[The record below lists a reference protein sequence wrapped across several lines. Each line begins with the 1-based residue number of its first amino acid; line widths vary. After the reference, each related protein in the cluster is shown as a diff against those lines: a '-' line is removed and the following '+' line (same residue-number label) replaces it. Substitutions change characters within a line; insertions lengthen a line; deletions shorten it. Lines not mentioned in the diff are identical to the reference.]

1 MSAVQVINCT
11 AGIREPG
18 GSQERGMEYN
28 DQLLMNHSNASYAW
42 SVCMTSPHLPHFPR
56 YLREVGFP
64 DNVLEAR
71 VDRISAYKNLYT
83 YNQMEQSISQDESPK
98 VS

>member
-1 MSAVQVINCT
+1 MMS
-11 AGIREPG
+11 
-18 GSQERGMEYN
+18 
-28 DQLLMNHSNASYAW
+28 LLLTDIS
-42 SVCMTSPHLPHFPR
+42 R

-83 YNQMEQSISQDESPK
+83 YNQLEQSMSQDESLNV
-98 VS
+98 VSLSDGM

>member
-1 MSAVQVINCT
+1 
-11 AGIREPG
+11 
-18 GSQERGMEYN
+18 
-28 DQLLMNHSNASYAW
+28 
-42 SVCMTSPHLPHFPR
+42 MTSLLLTDISR

-83 YNQMEQSISQDESPK
+83 YNQLEQSMSQDESLN
-98 VS
+98 VSLSVGV

>member
-1 MSAVQVINCT
+1 
-11 AGIREPG
+11 
-18 GSQERGMEYN
+18 
-28 DQLLMNHSNASYAW
+28 
-42 SVCMTSPHLPHFPR
+42 MTSLLLTDISR

-83 YNQMEQSISQDESPK
+83 YNQLEQSMSQDESLN
-98 VS
+98 VSLLVCKMT

>member
-1 MSAVQVINCT
+1 
-11 AGIREPG
+11 
-18 GSQERGMEYN
+18 
-28 DQLLMNHSNASYAW
+28 
-42 SVCMTSPHLPHFPR
+42 MTSRHLAHFPR

-98 VS
+98 VSQFVGV

>member
-1 MSAVQVINCT
+1 
-11 AGIREPG
+11 
-18 GSQERGMEYN
+18 
-28 DQLLMNHSNASYAW
+28 
-42 SVCMTSPHLPHFPR
+42 MTSLLLTDISR

-83 YNQMEQSISQDESPK
+83 YNQLEQSMSQDESLN
-98 VS
+98 VSLSDGV